1 MDTQHLS
8 VYIHPYKVVFG
19 RRIKVYVMNTK
30 TRATKTAA
38 LPRSLAL
45 LERSCFSNDILSI
58 AASTLEFKSS
68 MVRRKNTLPI
78 IAIFSKVVAEEKRAT
93 GIRIKDNSNSCRNAL
108 SSLKANLNPDRLF
121 LNAKKSLFKPLFC
134 LCGLS
139 LTT

>member
-1 MDTQHLS
+1 MDTRHLS

-93 GIRIKDNSNSCRNAL
+93 GIRIKDNSNS
-108 SSLKANLNPDRLF
+108 
-121 LNAKKSLFKPLFC
+121 
-134 LCGLS
+134 
-139 LTT
+139 